1 MCQVSATGIALPNL
15 QQVWFKYA
23 KLAAS
28 MAILAILGVFL
39 AAQAILGVF
48 LAAPGS
54 MIMLVRSSRFIVG
67 SLKLRINGCLQ
78 IRRQS
83 SCFSCAFHM
92 RQRFGTKLDVYGC
105 FDSPLNAQIREK
117 PPLNIVF
124 TGKTT
129 TKQSISGRFQKFSFG
144 GEIGHG
150 VVKWRL
156 SQKRERTREHTRE
169 NTIDTPGSGV

>member
-1 MCQVSATGIALPNL
+1 MRERFELFDYLGLPSWCCRNSATEMAPSWCCQNSA
-15 QQVWFKYA
+15 A

-28 MAILAILGVFL
+28 WARFTKL
-39 AAQAILGVF
+39 AASMVHIYQTYAKYGNPSHTWRISGSTRQYDHARKVF
-48 LAAPGS
+48 
-54 MIMLVRSSRFIVG
+54 SR

-78 IRRQS
+78 ICRQAF
-83 SCFSCAFHM
+83 CFSCAFHM

-150 VVKWRL
+150 VVK
-156 SQKRERTREHTRE
+156 
-169 NTIDTPGSGV
+169 